1 MIPNL
6 NKKRKMN
13 KQFIKTKVLIIS
25 FAHFAHDVFSSFLAP
40 LLPLIVEK
48 LGLSLSMVALL
59 DVVRRIPA
67 LFNPLLGLMA
77 EKRDVKYFVI
87 LTPAITA
94 ISMSLIGLAPS
105 YIVLLILLLVAGI
118 SSALFHIPS
127 PTMIK
132 MASGDKTGTG
142 MSYYMVGGELARTLS
157 PILVTTTVAWWGL
170 EGVYKLMPIGI
181 IASLILYYKLKDF
194 ETHIKA
200 KKREKGD
207 TKALIM
213 HYKGFFMT
221 IGLFIIFQSAMKS
234 SLTLYLPLYLVQN
247 GESLW
252 YAGVA
257 LSILQFS
264 GVVGVFLAGNISDKI
279 GRYQTLLLTATGSTL
294 FMGLFIYYQN
304 IFTLGV
310 LGFFLFS
317 ATPVLIAF
325 VQDTNSNMPTFMNSI
340 YMAIN
345 FGVSSI
351 IVLSIGY
358 LADKIG
364 LNETFIICNIMAV
377 GTIMTAL
384 LFKKYQKRIS

>member
-1 MIPNL
+1 
-6 NKKRKMN
+6 MN
-13 KQFIKTKVLIIS
+13 RQFIKTKVLIIS
-25 FAHFAHDVFSSFLAP
+25 FAHFAHDLFSAFLAP
-40 LLPLIVEK
+40 LLPLIIEK

-59 DVVRRIPA
+59 DVIRRIPA
-67 LFNPLLGLMA
+67 LFNPLLGLVA

-105 YIVLLILLLVAGI
+105 YTILIILLLVAGI

-127 PTMIK
+127 PTMVK
-132 MASGDKTGTG
+132 MAAGERTGTG
-142 MSYYMVGGELARTLS
+142 MSYYMVGGEFARTLG
-157 PILVTTTVAWWGL
+157 PLLVTAGVSWWGL

-181 IASLILYYKLKDF
+181 IASLILYFKLRDF
-194 ETHIKA
+194 ETHVKA

-207 TKALIM
+207 TKALLIN
-213 HYKGFFMT
+213 YRGFFIT
-221 IGLFIIFQSAMKS
+221 IGLFIIFQSAMRS
-234 SLTLYLPLYLVQN
+234 ALTLYLPVYLVQN

-252 YAGVA
+252 YAGIA

-264 GVVGVFLAGNISDKI
+264 GVVGVFLAGDISDRI
-279 GRYQTLLLTATGSTL
+279 GRYQTLLLTATGSTI

-304 IFTLGV
+304 MFILGV
-310 LGFFLFS
+310 LGFFLFAS
-317 ATPVLIAF
+317 TPVLIAF
-325 VQDTNSNMPTFMNSI
+325 VQDTNSSMPTFMNSI

-351 IVLSIGY
+351 IVLGIGY
-358 LADKIG
+358 LGDSIG
-364 LNETFIICNIMAV
+364 LNETFVICNMMAV

-384 LFKKYQKRIS
+384 LFKKYQNSIKENKVG